1 MVLSTLL
8 SVTLG
13 ARLDSLSSGGS
24 NAFSYT
30 GNSGFGGS
38 QIPILQYDN
47 NNNGEGNYN
56 YAYKTVNGISVQEE
70 GRLKNVGS
78 EAEAQS
84 VSGSYSYTGTDGV
97 TYSIQYIADE
107 NGFRPVGAH
116 LPTPPPIPDA
126 IRRSLGGSGYSGG
139 SPQGEYLPP
148 RQSSFDSQ
156 SGYKY

>member
-1 MVLSTLL
+1 MFTLL
-8 SVTLG
+8 SSALG
-13 ARLDSLSSGGS
+13 ARLDSLTNGASSS
-24 NAFSYT
+24 FSYS
-30 GNSGFGGS
+30 GNNGFGGS

-47 NNNGEGNYN
+47 KNNGEGNYN
-56 YAYKTVNGISVQEE
+56 YAFKTVNGISVQEE
-70 GRLKNVGS
+70 GHLKNAGS

-84 VSGSYSYTGTDGV
+84 VQGSYSYTGTDGV
-97 TYSIQYIADE
+97 VYSIQYIADE

-126 IRRSLGGSGYSGG
+126 IQRSLGGSYSGG

-148 RQSSFDSQ
+148 RQSTSFNSQ